1 MDRWRHE
8 YVVNLRETQRTSK
21 LTTNSLKINF
31 DDIVLVFY
39 EKVPRHFWRVAIV
52 RRVSP
57 SIDSKIRVAIAR
69 IAKTNKI
76 LKRLVNKLFAVE
88 NRYDDT
94 NQTDKA
100 SHKGIPC
107 TFPCCP
113 VAREYS

>member
-8 YVVNLRETQRTSK
+8 HVVNLRETQRTLK
-21 LTTNSLKINF
+21 LTINSLKINF

-52 RRVSP
+52 TRASP
-57 SIDSKIRVAIAR
+57 SIDSEIRVAIAR

-88 NRYDDT
+88 IDIMTLTKQIR
-94 NQTDKA
+94 QVIK
-100 SHKGIPC
+100 
-107 TFPCCP
+107 
-113 VAREYS
+113 R